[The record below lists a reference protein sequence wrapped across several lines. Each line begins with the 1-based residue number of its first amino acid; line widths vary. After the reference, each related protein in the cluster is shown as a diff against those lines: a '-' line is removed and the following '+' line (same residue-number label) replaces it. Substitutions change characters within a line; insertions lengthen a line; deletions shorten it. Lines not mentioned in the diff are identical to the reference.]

1 MDEELRGK
9 WMPRKQTTCARKS
22 GHAPP
27 CMTAANMASRRAY
40 RRAHPHLE
48 SPESRRKSNRK
59 YRISSY
65 GLTQDDFNLLLK
77 TQGYTSG
84 MCHEPF
90 AEGQLIH
97 VDHDH
102 GCCRVKN
109 RSCGKCVRGL
119 LCHGCNIAL
128 GHIEHRYAMA
138 RAYLDGPLSLERSS
152 MLQAGPVMTRLESSR
167 GSRRPPGCGGRR
179 SPGGSRSCP
188 SWRRQVSGGSRGA
201 SGSPFCSQCGRI

>member
-1 MDEELRGK
+1 
-9 WMPRKQTTCARKS
+9 
-22 GHAPP
+22 
-27 CMTAANMASRRAY
+27 MTATYMENQRKYNRLHGRR
-40 RRAHPHLE
+40 E

-59 YRISSY
+59 YRIASY

-77 TQGYTSG
+77 IQGYACG
-84 MCHEPF
+84 MCRELF

-102 GCCRVKN
+102 ECCRVKN

-138 RAYLDGPLSLERSS
+138 RAYLNGP
-152 MLQAGPVMTRLESSR
+152 
-167 GSRRPPGCGGRR
+167 RPWAALR
-179 SPGGSRSCP
+179 
-188 SWRRQVSGGSRGA
+188 A
-201 SGSPFCSQCGRI
+201 

>member
-1 MDEELRGK
+1 MGDELCRK
-9 WMPRKQTTCARKS
+9 WMPRKQTTCARKP

-27 CMTAANMASRRAY
+27 CLTAATMASRRAY

-48 SPESRRKSNRK
+48 SPESRKKSKRK
-59 YRISSY
+59 YRISCY

-77 TQGYTSG
+77 IQGYACG
-84 MCHEPF
+84 MCRELF

-102 GCCRVKN
+102 GCCPVKN

-138 RAYLDGPLSLERSS
+138 RAYLDGP
-152 MLQAGPVMTRLESSR
+152 
-167 GSRRPPGCGGRR
+167 RPWAALR
-179 SPGGSRSCP
+179 
-188 SWRRQVSGGSRGA
+188 A
-201 SGSPFCSQCGRI
+201 

>member
-1 MDEELRGK
+1 
-9 WMPRKQTTCARKS
+9 
-22 GHAPP
+22 
-27 CMTAANMASRRAY
+27 MASRRAY

-48 SPESRRKSNRK
+48 SPESRKKSKRK
-59 YRISSY
+59 YRISCY

-77 TQGYTSG
+77 IQGYACG
-84 MCHEPF
+84 MCRELF

-102 GCCRVKN
+102 ECCRVKN

-138 RAYLDGPLSLERSS
+138 RAYLDGP
-152 MLQAGPVMTRLESSR
+152 
-167 GSRRPPGCGGRR
+167 RPWAALR
-179 SPGGSRSCP
+179 
-188 SWRRQVSGGSRGA
+188 A
-201 SGSPFCSQCGRI
+201 

>member
-1 MDEELRGK
+1 MCGN
-9 WMPRKQTTCARKS
+9 WMPRKKTTCVRKP

-48 SPESRRKSNRK
+48 SPESRKKSNRK
-59 YRISSY
+59 YRIASY

-77 TQGYTSG
+77 MQGYACG
-84 MCHEPF
+84 MCRELF

-102 GCCRVKN
+102 GYCPVKN

-138 RAYLDGPLSLERSS
+138 RAYLDGP
-152 MLQAGPVMTRLESSR
+152 
-167 GSRRPPGCGGRR
+167 RPWAALR
-179 SPGGSRSCP
+179 
-188 SWRRQVSGGSRGA
+188 A
-201 SGSPFCSQCGRI
+201 